1 MKPIVKSIPVALVPA
16 PGVHAPSIPAPGV
29 HSPSIP
35 AIPAPSVHSP
45 IIEAPTERNIP
56 ASIPAPVVPSE
67 VNTWS
72 PRIHKWIVT
81 PYTPSIKSVPSP
93 PWVIPER
100 IVLITKP
107 SIIVAIVIINYN
119 ISISI

>member
-1 MKPIVKSIPVALVPA
+1 MKPIMKPIPVALVPA

>member
-16 PGVHAPSIPAPGV
+16 PGVHAPSIPAPRV